1 MNNRWIRKVLLVSVL
16 AGVGLAVACGANPEG
31 TYRDPDGAV
40 RLQLKSGK
48 ASLDVGPLH
57 LDAAYKVDGDKLTLT
72 PLQGDTRQ
80 TIVFTIDKDGSL
92 EGPPDSMFPKLL
104 RQR

>member
-1 MNNRWIRKVLLVSVL
+1 MNSRWIRKALLVSVL

-40 RLQLKSGK
+40 TLQLKGGK
-48 ASLDVGPLH
+48 ASMNVGPLH
-57 LDAAYKVDGDKLTLT
+57 IDAAYNLDGNKLTLT

-92 EGPPDSMFPKLL
+92 DGPPDSMFPKLL
-104 RQR
+104 KQK